1 MNNTQHTDLNRIS
14 MAALPRG
21 VNAVALLPAVCGI
34 LFSMNAL
41 AGDFQRNALF
51 NPSQFQLQAE
61 TNGRVMI
68 YDQMENTIV
77 EAALDQQ
84 FNRIEHMMFVRT
96 RHVNPDG
103 SVKQDEDCD

>member
-1 MNNTQHTDLNRIS
+1 MNNTQHTNLTQYSIVK
-14 MAALPRG
+14 MTHG
-21 VNAVALLPAVCGI
+21 VKTVALITAVCSA
-34 LFSMNAL
+34 LFSMNAS
-41 AGDFQRNALF
+41 AGDFQHNALF
-51 NPSQFQLQAE
+51 NPSQFQIKAE

-96 RHVNPDG
+96 RHVNADG